1 MEIIATYGTV
11 FLVLA
16 VLFGLYMTWGI
27 GANDVANAMGTSVGS
42 GAITV
47 KQAIVIAAIFEFA
60 GAFLPAVPSPR
71 PSARASSIPRPSP
84 ASPELLVYG
93 MLAALLAA
101 AIWLMIATTRGWP
114 VSTTHSIV
122 GAIVGFAIAGI
133 GMDAV
138 KWDKIGQIAAS
149 WVVSPLIGGVI
160 ALLLMLSIRKLIL
173 NADNP
178 FESAKRWGPVY
189 VFLVG
194 WIVSLVTLFK
204 GLKHLDLH
212 LTTPQSFMAAT
223 VIGVLVALVGKWMIS
238 RVKVDTAADK
248 SFHFA
253 SVERVFTPM
262 MIFTACAMAFAHG
275 SNDVANGIGP
285 MAAVVS
291 IIQSGGEVAQK
302 ASTPLWISVG
312 GWCSVSSS
320 GLATMGYRVMQTI
333 GTRITEL
340 TPTRG
345 FCATL
350 AAASTVVLASKTGL
364 PVSTTHIAVGAVMG
378 VGLARGIGA
387 LDLARDRQYRHLLG
401 RDLAGRRDTW
411 PRCSS
416 TCSGSSS
423 VEPTPMGLGRRA
435 GTIRPESRRRPGM
448 VRPGTTP
455 GRHHA
460 GQSGHDQ
467 PSAKVFPDSSS
478 SRSPTCEPTA
488 RCRWPNPCASIR
500 SSSPVRR
507 APASRP
513 LCVSWAA
520 GRRRAMST
528 WL

>member
-1 MEIIATYGTV
+1 MEIIAQYGTV

-16 VLFGLYMTWGI
+16 ILFGFYMTWGI

-42 GAITV
+42 GAISI
-47 KQAIVIAAIFEFA
+47 KQAILIAAIFEFA
-60 GAFLPAVPSPR
+60 GAFIAGGQVTSTIRKGIIDPAPI
-71 PSARASSIPRPSP
+71 AG
-84 ASPELLVYG
+84 SPELMVYG

-122 GAIVGFAIAGI
+122 GAIVGFALAGI

-149 WVVSPLIGGVI
+149 WVVSPVLGGLI

-173 NADNP
+173 DAENP
-178 FESAKRWGPVY
+178 FKSAKRWGPVY
-189 VFLVG
+189 IFLVG

-212 LTTPQSFMAAT
+212 LTGMQSLIAAT
-223 VIGVLVALVGKWMIS
+223 VIGIVIALIGRLMIN
-238 RVKVDTAADK
+238 RVKVDEKAERT
-248 SFHFA
+248 FHFA

-291 IIQSGGEVAQK
+291 IIDSGGQVAQK
-302 ASTPLWISVG
+302 AALPLWILALG
-312 GWCSVSSS
+312 GLGIVV

-345 FCATL
+345 YCATL

-387 LDLARDRQYRHLLG
+387 VDLRVIGNIVISWLVTLPAG
-401 RDLAGRRDTW
+401 AILAALFFFLFKGIF
-411 PRCSS
+411 
-416 TCSGSSS
+416 G
-423 VEPTPMGLGRRA
+423 
-435 GTIRPESRRRPGM
+435 
-448 VRPGTTP
+448 
-455 GRHHA
+455 
-460 GQSGHDQ
+460 
-467 PSAKVFPDSSS
+467 
-478 SRSPTCEPTA
+478 
-488 RCRWPNPCASIR
+488 
-500 SSSPVRR
+500 
-507 APASRP
+507 
-513 LCVSWAA
+513 
-520 GRRRAMST
+520 
-528 WL
+528 